1 MFLGNELQA
10 NDSGFIQLDE
20 RKFNM
25 SDIIALDVSMGKS
38 YVVWYRKNKCLAEFQ
53 LIHSKTGFTR
63 LLRLVKAAINPIVY
77 FEATG
82 IYSRVVEHFCVVNHL
97 KYCLLNPLELHLKSE
112 SLRRVK
118 TDKVDAHRIA
128 QTVQVEHFRLKTP
141 WSQAYQQLHELGR
154 FYDQRLKDWNY
165 QNNRLLCTMEQTFP
179 NLKQLFTNRTSKL
192 ALNVVELFPH
202 PSLVKGLSRTK
213 LKNKL
218 MKLTDKHI
226 SKTKAFKY
234 ADRLI
239 QLANNAYPAVTVD
252 AIQVDEVRYYSRQ
265 MINLTQK
272 KEQLVKQ
279 MKQLT
284 AQLPEYKIFC
294 SFPGIGEQSA
304 AQLMG
309 ELGDIKRFDNANQL
323 NAFVGIDIRRYQ
335 SGKTSFQDHVNKRG
349 NPHARK
355 LLYFAVGNMIRQ
367 QRHINSHIV
376 DYYYHLKQK
385 QPQPKKHEVA
395 MVACMNKTLKCL
407 LSMIKHHTE
416 YRYRY
421 TDSKSL
427 VRI

>member
-1 MFLGNELQA
+1 M
-10 NDSGFIQLDE
+10 
-20 RKFNM
+20 M
-25 SDIIALDVSMGKS
+25 SDVIAHDVSMGKS
-38 YVVWYRKNKCLAEFQ
+38 YVVWYRKNTCLAEFQ
-53 LIHSKTGFTR
+53 LIHSKPGFSR
-63 LLRLVKAAINPIVY
+63 LLRLVKSAIQPIIY

-82 IYSRVVEHFCVVNHL
+82 VYSRVVERFCIVNHL
-97 KYCLLNPLELHLKSE
+97 RYCLLNPLELHLKSE

-128 QTVQVEHFRLKTP
+128 LTVQAEHFRLKRP
-141 WSQAYQQLHELGR
+141 WSNTYQQLHELGR
-154 FYDQRLKDWNY
+154 FYDQLLKNWNY
-165 QNNRLLCTMEQTFP
+165 QNNRLLCAIEQTFP

-202 PSLVKGLSRTK
+202 PSLVEGLSRTI

-218 MKLTDKHI
+218 TKLTDKHI
-226 SKTKAFKY
+226 SKAKAFKY
-234 ADRLI
+234 ADKLI
-239 QLANNAYPAVTVD
+239 QLAQNAFPAVTVD

-265 MINLTQK
+265 MINLALK
-272 KEQLVKQ
+272 KEQLIKQ
-279 MKQLT
+279 MKEL
-284 AQLPEYKIFC
+284 AEKVPEYKLFC

-304 AQLMG
+304 AQLIG
-309 ELGDIKRFDNANQL
+309 ELGDIKRFNNANQL

-335 SGKTSFQDHVNKRG
+335 SGKTLFQDHVNKRG

-355 LLYFAVGNMIRQ
+355 LLYFTVGNMIRQ
-367 QRHINSHIV
+367 QRHIHSHIV

-407 LSMIKHHTE
+407 LSMTKHHTE

-421 TDSKSL
+421 ADSKSL
-427 VRI
+427 VKI